1 MLPKM
6 QTKRPRAAAHARR
19 SNDVANKRDSDFTES
34 DRQRL
39 QEIAQE
45 REHLDWLKARRKAR
59 MESIRGWI
67 TWITAAWVLKDLLWS
82 AAAGFIRDHL
92 K

>member
-1 MLPKM
+1 MDPG
-6 QTKRPRAAAHARR
+6 RR
-19 SNDVANKRDSDFTES
+19 SDDVDIKPDFSDSE
-34 DRQRL
+34 RQRL
-39 QEIAQE
+39 LDIAQE
-45 REHLDWLKARRKAR
+45 HEHMRWLRARRKAR
-59 MESIRGWI
+59 IEAVRGWI